1 MDPSGSSHPGGSLCG
16 RHRRARDHHAGRRFH
31 RTQRGVAFSRFGL
44 GMGRNNG
51 DFMENHGGL
60 DESPFFDFMDLFK
73 NEFNC
78 FQQHK

>member
-60 DESPFFDFMDLFK
+60 DESPFF
-73 NEFNC
+73 
-78 FQQHK
+78 